1 MSGDEMMADDTIQ
14 LQIIFSPSRDVENSN
29 NETCRVI

>member
-14 LQIIFSPSRDVENSN
+14 LQIIFSQSRDVEN
-29 NETCRVI
+29 CHVI